1 MQEAGRRNRYCKG
14 HQTWRGW
21 VWWAARCVMGAIG
34 VWRAGLVD
42 MRQGAAE
49 GPRAVGE
56 RCLETISAAFD
67 SVPFAEEVVT
77 MLQKRNSVLQ
87 VLQG

>member
-1 MQEAGRRNRYCKG
+1 
-14 HQTWRGW
+14 
-21 VWWAARCVMGAIG
+21 MGAIG

-49 GPRAVGE
+49 RPRAVGE

>member
-1 MQEAGRRNRYCKG
+1 MQEAGRRNRYCTG
-14 HQTWRGW
+14 HQAWRGW

-34 VWRAGLVD
+34 VWRAGVVD

-56 RCLETISAAFD
+56 RCLETISASPSTAC
-67 SVPFAEEVVT
+67 
-77 MLQKRNSVLQ
+77 LLLRK
-87 VLQG
+87 